1 MSSLDRLAVAPAPDA
16 AGAARGLRLYG
27 EDCLHLLV
35 RDPRRVF
42 ATWEISPALAALA
55 SARAREERVPTRY
68 QIRVERI
75 ETGAAAARAVAT
87 KPAAITVATVDLSGA
102 LSDGG
107 WYIDLPVSGGDVR
120 ALLGLSLPSG
130 FHALLY
136 SRWASVPPEGP
147 CPEQGP
153 WEANVAAAEAAPISS
168 RDPSGYLSIL
178 LHAHLPFIRHPEYED
193 SLEERWLD
201 EALLE
206 SYLPLLR
213 MLEGRAAR
221 RAPGLVTIS
230 LSPTLLAMLEDPLLR
245 GRFARRLEHLT
256 TLADRDVVRY
266 RGDSRFGPLAEH
278 YAGRFRAARAQY
290 EERYRRDVTAAFRN
304 VEASGVARLI
314 TCGATHGFLP
324 LMDLREPSWRGQI
337 GVAVREFERQIGH
350 RPEGIWL
357 PECGYAPGVEVVL
370 AEFGVR
376 YFAVDAHAIAH
387 ARPRPAAGTYA
398 PLRVGSGV
406 FALGRDAES
415 SRQVWSST
423 EGYPGD
429 PDYREYY
436 RDQGFDLPLEEVR
449 EFLPSG
455 GTRTHLGL
463 KYHRI
468 TDRRFPHREAYDPE
482 VARERVLAHAAHFVH
497 GREEQ
502 ARGAARAIGQPAF
515 MLAPYDAELFGHWWY
530 EGPEWLDR
538 VLDRVAG
545 SEALE
550 ATDPL
555 DAIRRL
561 PRTQT
566 GNPHLSSW
574 GEGGYCEVWLD
585 PVNDWIYRPLLRAA
599 EKMRVL
605 AQEGDR
611 GDKGRARALKQAG
624 RELLLAQASDW
635 AFIMK
640 TGTLVPYARR
650 RTEEHLDRFET
661 LAAALRGGTI
671 DEAELAGMEE
681 RYGLFPDLDPGLF
694 A

>member
-1 MSSLDRLAVAPAPDA
+1 VSSLDRLAVAPRPDA
-16 AGAARGLRLYG
+16 GAGRAPRRYG
-27 EDCLHLLV
+27 EDCVHLLV

-42 ATWEISPALAALA
+42 AAWEISPALAAVA
-55 SARAREERVPTRY
+55 SARAEEERASARY
-68 QIRVERI
+68 QIRIERSDGG
-75 ETGAAAARAVAT
+75 ET
-87 KPAAITVATVDLSGA
+87 PALPVVTVDLPNA
-102 LSDGG
+102 LDNGG
-107 WYIDLPVSGGDVR
+107 WYIDLPASGGQAR
-120 ALLGLSLPSG
+120 AVLGLDLPSG
-130 FHALLY
+130 FCPLLF

-147 CPEQGP
+147 CVETAT
-153 WEANVAAAEAAPISS
+153 WEPNGAARSAG
-168 RDPSGYLSIL
+168 RGRSGYLSIL
-178 LHAHLPFIRHPEYED
+178 LHAHLPFVRHPEYED
-193 SLEERWLD
+193 ALEERWLD

-206 SYLPLLR
+206 CYLPLLR

-221 RAPGLVTIS
+221 RAPGRITIS

-245 GRFARRLEHLT
+245 GRFAKRLERLI
-256 TLADRDVVRY
+256 TLAERDVARY
-266 RGDSRFGPLAEH
+266 RDDSRYGPLARH
-278 YAGRFRAARAQY
+278 YAERFHAARAQY
-290 EERYRRDVTAAFRN
+290 EGRYRRDVARAFRD

-324 LMDLREPSWRGQI
+324 LMDLRVPSWRGQI

-357 PECGYAPGVEVVL
+357 PECGYAPGVESVL
-370 AEFGVR
+370 AEFGIR
-376 YFAVDAHAIAH
+376 YFAVDAHAIEH

-398 PLRVGSGV
+398 PLRVEGGV

-429 PDYREYY
+429 PSYREYY

-468 TDRRFPHREAYDPE
+468 TDRRFPHREPYDPAA
-482 VARERVLAHAAHFVH
+482 ARERVVAHAAHFVR
-497 GREEQ
+497 GREDQ
-502 ARGAARAIGQPAF
+502 ARGAAGSIGQPAL

-538 VLDRVAG
+538 VLDGASSSDLV
-545 SEALE
+545 E

-555 DAIRRL
+555 DAIERL
-561 PRTQT
+561 PRIQPA
-566 GNPHLSSW
+566 GVHLSSW
-574 GEGGYCEVWLD
+574 GEGGYCAVWLD

-599 EKMRVL
+599 ETMRAL
-605 AQEGDR
+605 AQEGD
-611 GDKGRARALKQAG
+611 GGSPGRARALRQAG

-650 RTEEHLDRFET
+650 RTEEHLDRFEK
-661 LAAALRGGTI
+661 LAEALRRGAV
-671 DEAELAGMEE
+671 DLAELAAMEA
-681 RYGLFPDLDPGLF
+681 RYGPFPDLDPGLF